1 MAYICEL
8 QATLKDRQCNNEQT
22 EKTPRQ
28 PTLRKIKRGV
38 LPTHLP
44 TQKHHIKFCPT
55 APKAHPPPDQWTVDT
70 LTATFDINGL

>member
-1 MAYICEL
+1 LQFSALVSRPSLARKSL

-38 LPTHLP
+38 LPTH
-44 TQKHHIKFCPT
+44 
-55 APKAHPPPDQWTVDT
+55 
-70 LTATFDINGL
+70 

>member
-1 MAYICEL
+1 MIYNHYLSATNVTLKTYLSPLESLFWNDFMGHIREL
-8 QATLKDRQCNNEQT
+8 QATLKNRQCNNEQT

-44 TQKHHIKFCPT
+44 TQKHHI
-55 APKAHPPPDQWTVDT
+55 
-70 LTATFDINGL
+70 